1 MIRLLICA
9 AIFLSLFYPL
19 YTFADEEVT
28 AVKLKKGRIF
38 LVKSD
43 LRLTSDVMEGT
54 PVKFESLG
62 KESIFY
68 PKSPSKVSFKGKIVK
83 TKSPGYAGRSG
94 RIKIALEK
102 ITVDNITYPVKA
114 LITKKENQRVFMN
127 NLAGS
132 SIYLTNLGDTLSNGT
147 INTIYKDPCTN
158 NLCTISNAKRPFI
171 YLGAAALQAA
181 DLLIS
186 PIASLFKTGK
196 DLNIPANTYFEIKL
210 DEDLC
215 VVSL

>member
-9 AIFLSLFYPL
+9 AIFL
-19 YTFADEEVT
+19 TFFNQLSAYSEEIT
-28 AVKLKKGRIF
+28 AVKLKKGRTF

-43 LRLTSDVMEGT
+43 LRLSNDVNTGT
-54 PVKFESLG
+54 PVQFDSLS

-68 PKSPSKVSFKGKIVK
+68 PKSPSKVSFKGKVVK

-114 LITKKENQRVFMN
+114 LITKKENERVFLN
-127 NLAGS
+127 SLGGNSVYLA
-132 SIYLTNLGDTLSNGT
+132 NLGDTISNGT

-158 NLCTISNAKRPFI
+158 NICASSTTKPFV
-171 YLGAAALQAA
+171 YLGAAAIQLA
-181 DLLIS
+181 DLLVA
-186 PIASLFKTGK
+186 PIASLFKTGNNL
-196 DLNIPANTYFEIKL
+196 DIPANTYFEIKL

-215 VVSL
+215 VISL